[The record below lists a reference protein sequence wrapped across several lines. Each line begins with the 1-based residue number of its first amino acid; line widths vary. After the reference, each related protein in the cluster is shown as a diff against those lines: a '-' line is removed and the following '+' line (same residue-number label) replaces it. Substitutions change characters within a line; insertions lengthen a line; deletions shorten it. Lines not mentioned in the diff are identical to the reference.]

1 MHSFYFAFMKGE
13 KKMKRGTK
21 LAALLLSLALII
33 PACTQKGSSESKPV
47 DQTSQPSDV
56 SSDDQPGTSD
66 EVKYTVTISNKT
78 ELQAEWFAG
87 DPSRKVNIEIEPKA
101 NITQLVNEGKIQIT
115 SSNAEVASVTGQM
128 VNPVAAG
135 KATITVKCGDSQDT
149 VEVTLLA
156 KQTVK
161 EKYGVAHEGTA
172 EDPFTNE
179 DACKVAKSDK
189 YNNEDFYVKGVVDRF
204 YYAPGSRTDGNV
216 AFYLVPAQEG
226 GEQFEV
232 FKCYKDKEQKE
243 KLTDDDIW
251 VGGTVVAHGQF
262 TVYNGTQA
270 ETTAAIFV
278 SCEGNKPQ
286 PRQTIEKTFAEVL
299 ALGVALK
306 DGADSYDYY
315 KFQGYATFK
324 KANDIYL
331 TATKGEALVSGKSD
345 EAHGSRDI
353 YTNAIQLYGVGSNA
367 DLAAKLLEGAKVEVT
382 MVVKNY
388 HGTVENGNVLA
399 DADVVVKEEGTPW
412 AVPATKATVAQA
424 LTVINGLEDGKTTD
438 AQYEITGFI
447 TAIDTAWSDSF
458 KNITYKLGDTADATD
473 VLTVY
478 RSGAAEGTTGSELKV
493 GDKVKVV
500 GYLQKYVKNEV
511 MTPELTN
518 GVTTFVSSGEGG
530 GSEETNYGTETE
542 PLTVAQAK
550 AIATAQLGE
559 VNSYTESMLW
569 VKAYVTN
576 VPTVN
581 GTYGWKNINLGDAAD
596 AAQADTLLAYSVNKS
611 DTCAKLAQNDF
622 VVIHG
627 ALKNYNGTIE
637 FTNVKDGDTTIHGYP
652 TFSGRVAGTST
663 ITLGAHEN
671 ATVSELPASAK
682 NDTAITFTVTVATGY
697 VLSTVKLNGKTI
709 TANEG
714 QYSFELAGNSTIEVN
729 TVAEGTATG
738 PQAGDYA
745 LFTND
750 IVEGD
755 YIIYYNGKAA
765 KATVASNRLGFAE
778 LEPTDNFIASALAAK
793 EIVWHISKSGDNW
806 VIKNADAN
814 KYMASTGTKNQA
826 ALVDSVT
833 DKATWTITKGADGTF
848 EIENVSNKAAGVNS
862 LLRNNGTFGFATYA
876 TSTGGALSLFQKKA

>member
-1 MHSFYFAFMKGE
+1 
-13 KKMKRGTK
+13 
-21 LAALLLSLALII
+21 
-33 PACTQKGSSESKPV
+33 
-47 DQTSQPSDV
+47 
-56 SSDDQPGTSD
+56 
-66 EVKYTVTISNKT
+66 
-78 ELQAEWFAG
+78 
-87 DPSRKVNIEIEPKA
+87 
-101 NITQLVNEGKIQIT
+101 
-115 SSNAEVASVTGQM
+115 
-128 VNPVAAG
+128 
-135 KATITVKCGDSQDT
+135 
-149 VEVTLLA
+149 
-156 KQTVK
+156 
-161 EKYGVAHEGTA
+161 
-172 EDPFTNE
+172 
-179 DACKVAKSDK
+179 
-189 YNNEDFYVKGVVDRF
+189 
-204 YYAPGSRTDGNV
+204 
-216 AFYLVPAQEG
+216 
-226 GEQFEV
+226 
-232 FKCYKDKEQKE
+232 
-243 KLTDDDIW
+243 
-251 VGGTVVAHGQF
+251 
-262 TVYNGTQA
+262 
-270 ETTAAIFV
+270 
-278 SCEGNKPQ
+278 
-286 PRQTIEKTFAEVL
+286 
-299 ALGVALK
+299 
-306 DGADSYDYY
+306 
-315 KFQGYATFK
+315 
-324 KANDIYL
+324 
-331 TATKGEALVSGKSD
+331 
-345 EAHGSRDI
+345 
-353 YTNAIQLYGVGSNA
+353 
-367 DLAAKLLEGAKVEVT
+367 

-412 AVPATKATVAQA
+412 ALPATKATVAQA

-458 KNITYKLGDTADATD
+458 KNISYKLGDTADATD

-765 KATVASNRLGFAE
+765 KATVASNRLGFA
-778 LEPTDNFIASALAAK
+778 
-793 EIVWHISKSGDNW
+793 
-806 VIKNADAN
+806 
-814 KYMASTGTKNQA
+814 
-826 ALVDSVT
+826 
-833 DKATWTITKGADGTF
+833 
-848 EIENVSNKAAGVNS
+848 
-862 LLRNNGTFGFATYA
+862 
-876 TSTGGALSLFQKKA
+876 

>member
-1 MHSFYFAFMKGE
+1 MK
-13 KKMKRGTK
+13 KGTK
-21 LAALLLSLALII
+21 FAALLLSLALII
-33 PACTQKGSSESKPV
+33 PACTQKGSSEPKPV
-47 DQTSQPSDV
+47 DQSSQPSDV

-299 ALGVALK
+299 TLGVALK

-388 HGTVENGNVLA
+388 HGTVENGNTLK

-622 VVIHG
+622 VLIHG

-714 QYSFELAGNSTIEVN
+714 QYSFELAGNSEIVVETAEEGAVTPTANVEKATSVAVGDTLILSVDNSSVKKQLTGISNTATKYGLAEDYSSVPDATKSPLTVVAGSAANTFALKLGDAYLAWTSGNSLITVSEVN
-729 TVAEGTATG
+729 ASSSWSIT
-738 PQAGDYA
+738 
-745 LFTND
+745 FT
-750 IVEGD
+750 
-755 YIIYYNGKAA
+755 
-765 KATVASNRLGFAE
+765 
-778 LEPTDNFIASALAAK
+778 
-793 EIVWHISKSGDNW
+793 
-806 VIKNADAN
+806 
-814 KYMASTGTKNQA
+814 
-826 ALVDSVT
+826 
-833 DKATWTITKGADGTF
+833 DGVPA
-848 EIENVSNKAAGVNS
+848 IVNS
-862 LLRNNGTFGFATYA
+862 SEATRKLQYNAGSPRFATY
-876 TSTGGALSLFQKKA
+876 TSAQTAVTLWKVLPTAGE